1 MTDLQSKQP
10 IDLMFDKT
18 TKYTNNIYHYTT
30 ADVTNL
36 ILNNE
41 DVCLKMT
48 LIDNFSDKL
57 EGKTVDK
64 FYNRA
69 LKKLLK
75 ENKISKSQ
83 YELLVKIKAPQKNV
97 SAFYEGNGVYRG
109 EMTESDIYITCFSK
123 EKDDPYMVKKYIK
136 NKNHSGY
143 CLIFSCC
150 ELKANELMGY
160 CFDVGFSL
168 KMFEVKYEKQ
178 VILEMYDFIE
188 KLVRIFDGCDD
199 KLKEHSKAIIEAK
212 LNELKYTT
220 KLEKFRKE
228 NEIRLVLIT
237 PKGHLPHK
245 KLRIFFDSAKSDCIV
260 KFPKCVIKGISKSPK
275 LRNEEDIYWRKNF
288 EQKGYKFVY

>member
-1 MTDLQSKQP
+1 MTTLQAKQLM
-10 IDLMFDKT
+10 DLMFEKKI
-18 TKYTNNIYHYTT
+18 KYIDNVYHYTT
-30 ADVTNL
+30 ADVANL
-36 ILNNE
+36 ILNDE

-48 LIDNFSDKL
+48 LIDNFDDKL
-57 EGKTVDK
+57 EGKAIDG

-123 EKDDPYMVKKYIK
+123 EKDDPYMIENYIK
-136 NKNHSGY
+136 NDTRSGY
-143 CLIFSCC
+143 CLSFSCC

-168 KMFEVKYEKQ
+168 KMLEVKYEKQ

-188 KLVRIFDGCDD
+188 NLVRIFDGCDD
-199 KLKEHSKAIIEAK
+199 KLKEHSNAIIEAK

-220 KLEKFRKE
+220 KLKKFRKE

-245 KLRIFFDSAKSDCIV
+245 KLRIFFDSAKSDCLV
-260 KFPKCVIKGISKSPK
+260 KFPKYVIKGISNSPK
-275 LRNEEDIYWRKNF
+275 LRAEEDKYWREIFK
-288 EQKGYKFVY
+288 KRGYKFVY